1 MIVVAITASRVDIM
15 GKLLRSGLADR
26 TNEEGP
32 VLTLLGAIRTDSGNP
47 HLRKKSA
54 EADLHCC
61 DVLRVQMRAALVAGL
76 QSNHRRP
83 CLAARNAPFIQR
95 KHRK

>member
-47 HLRKKSA
+47 HLRKTAWWGWEDSNLQPNEFQCA
-54 EADLHCC
+54 VVWMRDHCK
-61 DVLRVQMRAALVAGL
+61 VVAIPTA
-76 QSNHRRP
+76 RP
-83 CLAARNAPFIQR
+83 V
-95 KHRK
+95 

>member
-32 VLTLLGAIRTDSGNP
+32 VGWEDSNF
-47 HLRKKSA
+47 
-54 EADLHCC
+54 
-61 DVLRVQMRAALVAGL
+61 
-76 QSNHRRP
+76 QSNDYQSVAHVV
-83 CLAARNAPFIQR
+83 F
-95 KHRK
+95 

>member
-1 MIVVAITASRVDIM
+1 MIVVAITASSVDIM

-47 HLRKKSA
+47 HLRKTA
-54 EADLHCC
+54 WWGWED
-61 DVLRVQMRAALVAGL
+61 
-76 QSNHRRP
+76 SNFLTLSWFENEKTRRSGP
-83 CLAARNAPFIQR
+83 SLL
-95 KHRK
+95 